1 MLLYKPFMVNPLG
14 VNCFV
19 AYDDETLDAAIID
32 PGMFYAQECEEVA
45 AFIAD
50 NDLHVSHILLTHGHF
65 DHVMGVRW
73 CAAEYG
79 VTPLLHSA
87 DHRLAYDLER
97 QALLFMRRTLG
108 ATATESLAAIADGD
122 ILRIGNV
129 EMQVIHTP
137 GHTPGG
143 VCYYVPSAQLVF
155 TGDTLFNNGVGRTD
169 FEGGSAQTLFTS
181 IRERLF
187 TLPSETKVL
196 PGHGPSTTIGDEM

>member
-1 MLLYKPFMVNPLG
+1 
-14 VNCFV
+14 
-19 AYDDETLDAAIID
+19 
-32 PGMFYAQECEEVA
+32 
-45 AFIAD
+45 
-50 NDLHVSHILLTHGHF
+50 
-65 DHVMGVRW
+65 
-73 CAAEYG
+73 
-79 VTPLLHSA
+79 
-87 DHRLAYDLER
+87 
-97 QALLFMRRTLG
+97 FMRRTLG
-108 ATATESLAAIADGD
+108 ATAPESLAAIADGD

-196 PGHGPSTTIGDEM
+196 PGHGPSTTIDDEM